1 MSNTP
6 DPDSSPKFSATGSLN
21 ISTENFESAI
31 TIYDGESA
39 DVLRFWFFTARERGW
54 SLPKL
59 QDATGISTSTLSR
72 VLRGVYG
79 GDVPGTIEKLR
90 RAQANFVESVA
101 NPDFI
106 ETSLS
111 RQMFALFDK
120 TRALG
125 NVSILWGRMGIG
137 KSTIIREYQRMNNH
151 GRTLSIRF
159 PAGANFN
166 TFLRVIAKGCGI
178 SLSGRKLFEL
188 RTAIV
193 KILGAGKRLV
203 IVDELHQAF
212 LTCSP
217 EMAVRCCEFL
227 REIADESD
235 CGMVLIGTE
244 ALEESILNGQY
255 KEALA
260 QLVDRGTVQ
269 VPLPAK
275 PTRKDIADFVGH
287 YGLAL
292 PGKEDTTGAKVIID
306 DIIIHSGL
314 RKLTMHLRDG
324 AAYANK
330 RGDAYTWLHFVAA
343 FDAIQSL
350 SKS

>member
-1 MSNTP
+1 MNTP
-6 DPDSSPKFSATGSLN
+6 ERTSSHGSLN
-21 ISTENFESAI
+21 LSAQNFEVALSK
-31 TIYDGESA
+31 YDPDSA

-59 QDATGISTSTLSR
+59 QEATGISTSTLSR
-72 VLRGVYG
+72 VLRNIYE
-79 GDVPGTIEKLR
+79 GDTPGIIEKLR
-90 RAQANFVESVA
+90 RARENFVEAVS

-111 RQMFALFDK
+111 RQMYTIFDK

-125 NVSILWGRMGIG
+125 NVSILWGKMGIG
-137 KSTIIREYQRMNNH
+137 KTTIIREYQRLNNH
-151 GRTLSIRF
+151 GRTIAIRF
-159 PAGANFN
+159 PAGSSFSI
-166 TFLRVIAKGCGI
+166 FLKQIAKSCG
-178 SLSGRKLFEL
+178 LSPNGKNHFEL
-188 RTAIV
+188 RVLII
-193 KILGAGKRLV
+193 KILGAGKRLL

-217 EMAVRCCEFL
+217 EVAVRCCELL
-227 REIADESD
+227 REIADEAE

-244 ALEESILNGQY
+244 ALEESILHGQY

-275 PTRKDIADFVGH
+275 PTRKDIESFVGH
-287 YGLAL
+287 YGLTV
-292 PGKEDTTGAKVIID
+292 PGKDDTTGAKAIID

-330 RGDAYTWLHFVAA
+330 REESYTWPHFVAA
-343 FDAIQSL
+343 FEAIQSL
-350 SKS
+350 GKH

>member
-1 MSNTP
+1 MSTP
-6 DPDSSPKFSATGSLN
+6 ERHSANGSLQ
-21 ISTENFESAI
+21 ISAQNFETALAS
-31 TIYDGESA
+31 YDDESA

-59 QDATGISTSTLSR
+59 QEATGISTSTLSR
-72 VLRGVYG
+72 ILRNVYD
-79 GDVPGTIEKLR
+79 GDTPGIIEKLR
-90 RAQANFVESVA
+90 RARENFVEAVS

-111 RQMFALFDK
+111 RQMFAIFDK

-125 NVSILWGRMGIG
+125 NVSILWGKMGIG
-137 KSTIIREYQRMNNH
+137 KTTIIREYQRLNNH
-151 GRTLSIRF
+151 GRTVAIRF
-159 PAGANFN
+159 PAGATLS
-166 TFLRVIAKGCGI
+166 TFLKQVAKSCG
-178 SLSGRKLFEL
+178 LSPSGKNHFEL
-188 RTAIV
+188 RGLII
-193 KILGAGKRLV
+193 KILSAGKRLL

-217 EMAVRCCEFL
+217 DVAVRCCELL
-227 REIADESD
+227 REIADEAG

-244 ALEESILNGQY
+244 ALEESILHGQY
-255 KEALA
+255 KDALA

-269 VPLPAK
+269 IPLPAK
-275 PTRKDIADFVGH
+275 PTRKDIEAFVGH
-287 YGLAL
+287 YGHRL
-292 PGKEDTTGAKVIID
+292 PGKEDTTGAKAIID
-306 DIIIHSGL
+306 DIITHSGL

-330 RGDAYTWLHFVAA
+330 REETYAWPHFVAA

-350 SKS
+350 GKQ